1 MDEHDGKVNVGVS
14 AIVRITL
21 KDGTFHEVNTV
32 PNIGSRKK
40 ENREIRF
47 NHISPSIIGYWIWI
61 NGK

>member
-32 PNIGSRKK
+32 PNIGSWNKK
-40 ENREIRF
+40 KKGGTCF
-47 NHISPSIIGYWIWI
+47 NHLFF
-61 NGK
+61 